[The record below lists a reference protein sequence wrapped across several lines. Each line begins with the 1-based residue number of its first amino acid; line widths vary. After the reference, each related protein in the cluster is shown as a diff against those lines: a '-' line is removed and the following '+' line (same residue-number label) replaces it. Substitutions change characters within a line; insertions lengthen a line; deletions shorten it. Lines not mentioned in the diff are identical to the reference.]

1 MATHRDPLERFR
13 FATHEIAT
21 VTRLSIIEYPDPRLS
36 CECAPVEF
44 FNGSVS
50 ELVHDLFET
59 LYATSGIGLCAPQCG
74 VMQRVLVMDLSDDG
88 SEPQEF
94 INPALVSMSVPCIV
108 EESCLS
114 IPGVVGNVLR
124 KAQLQIV
131 AFDRLGNRFERE
143 LEGMHAV
150 CLQHEIDHLDGKL
163 FIERLSLIKRLR
175 IRAHLQA
182 LSDKAAPQQ
191 ELEAVS

>member
-1 MATHRDPLERFR
+1 MTC
-13 FATHEIAT
+13 
-21 VTRLSIIEYPDPRLS
+21 LSIIDYPDRRLTS
-36 CECAPVEF
+36 MCVPVESF
-44 FNGSVS
+44 DRSVS
-50 ELVHDLFET
+50 KLVGDLFDT
-59 LYATSGIGLCAPQCG
+59 LKASSGIGLCAPECG
-74 VMQRVLVMDLSDDG
+74 VLQRFLVMNLSGDT

-94 INPALVSMSVPCIV
+94 INLEILSCSVPCVV

-124 KAQLQIV
+124 KAEIQV
-131 AFDRLGNRFERE
+131 AAFDRHGDLFEKA

-150 CLQHEIDHLDGKL
+150 CLQHEIDHLDGML
-163 FIERLSLIKRLR
+163 IIERLSLIKRLR
-175 IRAHLQA
+175 IRSRSRA